1 MSEPPDQIQD
11 PRILEGLRLLLAR
24 DYFEAHEALED
35 PWREMERGEAWADV
49 LQGLIQLAV
58 ALEHLKRDNSLGA
71 FNVWQK
77 AKGKL
82 RKAPEWAGGIGVGP
96 WAAAVEAHMTRS
108 GLAERVKFQLEGGVA
123 AGEEHLQANDLPPL
137 PPAEEWPVPPL
148 SEELAA
154 RL

>member
-1 MSEPPDQIQD
+1 M
-11 PRILEGLRLLLAR
+11 EGLRLLLAR

-58 ALEHLKRDNSLGA
+58 ALEHLKRDNWMGA

-77 AKGKL
+77 AKAKL
-82 RKAPEWAGGIGVGP
+82 RKAPEWAAGIGVSA
-96 WAAAVEAHMTRS
+96 WSEAVGEHMTRS
-108 GLAERVKFQLEGGVA
+108 GLAERVKFQLEGGIA
-123 AGEEHLQANDLPPL
+123 AGEEHIQASSLPPL
-137 PPAEEWPVPPL
+137 PPAEEWPVPSL
-148 SEELAA
+148 SEELQA